1 MWMPG
6 RGGGAKARPVAAC
19 PAGQGRG
26 LFGGHASLCPPY
38 EAPRSGVNIIGRFF
52 TYSSSHVSIQKKR
65 TVTAMKPASFR
76 YHAPQTIEEALAM
89 LAEYAPDDGR
99 VLAGGQSLLPPMAFR
114 PPRPPPLV
122 ATTGIQPHPH
132 PPLPH

>member
-1 MWMPG
+1 MWMRGNVGWAKG
-6 RGGGAKARPVAAC
+6 RPCAPC
-19 PAGQGRG
+19 PPGQGRG

-65 TVTAMKPASFR
+65 TVTAMKPASSR

-99 VLAGGQSLLPPMAFR
+99 VLAGGQSLVPTLAFR
-114 PPRPPPLV
+114 PARPPHLV
-122 ATTGIQPHPH
+122 HITRIHAL
-132 PPLPH
+132 PP

>member
-6 RGGGAKARPVAAC
+6 IVGWAKARLCALC
-19 PAGQGRG
+19 PPGQGRG

-99 VLAGGQSLLPPMAFR
+99 VLAGGPKLVPPIAV
-114 PPRPPPLV
+114 PLAPPPPLV
-122 ATTGIQPHPH
+122 HLNGIEALRQTA
-132 PPLPH
+132 